1 MNLYKKNHH
10 LSAAAAGQ
18 SQVLTRAA
26 GPVVAAASRPHVLTA
41 VATAAALA
49 LAFAMAFT
57 GCSTTVKQ
65 DVERPANLEVENY
78 ATVSALPFKTLAQMG
93 KDDDYDDTPVETF
106 EDYYQKLGQKA
117 ASESDEQALLALLD
131 ERLMDRLTQSKQ
143 LKFVDPDS
151 VQYAIRQRKE
161 IPADVYITG
170 GFTKFS
176 STIEKED
183 VDTGKKDDDDK
194 PIMETRY
201 WREASARVLYQVV
214 ETGTNRVISKN
225 EFSFSDKSDKNT
237 NWKKVSS
244 TYTVLSPYLNSV
256 VSNIMKDFTP
266 HTETRE
272 LTLLKG
278 KGKDMKEADKL
289 AGKGSLV
296 PARNRFLSIYR
307 ETGLFE
313 AGYNAALLY
322 EAVDEYDSALK
333 LMNDVWK
340 NSGDSRAKEKLKEL
354 EQEAEA
360 ARRLQA
366 QKNKR

>member
-1 MNLYKKNHH
+1 MNLLKKKII
-10 LSAAAAGQ
+10 SAAAYAGMT
-18 SQVLTRAA
+18 V
-26 GPVVAAASRPHVLTA
+26 P
-41 VATAAALA
+41 LA
-49 LAFAMAFT
+49 LAGLLAVS
-57 GCSTTVKQ
+57 CSTTVKQ
-65 DVERPANLEVENY
+65 EVEKPANLKVENY
-78 ATVSALPFKTLAQMG
+78 ATVSALPFKTSVEMG
-93 KDDDYDDTPVETF
+93 KSSYDDEPVETF

-117 ASESDEQALLALLD
+117 ASENDEYVLLTQLD
-131 ERLMDRLTQSKQ
+131 DRLTERLMQSSQ
-143 LKFVDPDS
+143 LDYVDPDS
-151 VQYAIRQRKE
+151 VQYAIRHRTD

-194 PIMETRY
+194 PVMETRY

-225 EFSFSDKSDKNT
+225 EFSFSDKSSKDT

-244 TYTVLSPYLNSV
+244 AYSVLSPYLNSV

-278 KGKDMKEADKL
+278 KGKAMKEADKL
-289 AGKGSLV
+289 AGKGNLV
-296 PARNRFLSIYR
+296 AARGKFLSIYKQ
-307 ETGLFE
+307 EGTFE

-322 EAVDEYDSALK
+322 EAMEEYDEALS
-333 LMNDVWK
+333 LMNKVWK
-340 NSGDSRAKEKLKEL
+340 NSGDSRAKDKIREL
-354 EQEAEA
+354 EDEIEA
-360 ARRLQA
+360 ARRLKA
-366 QKNKR
+366 QKSRK